1 MPEFMHEVVAERERR
16 LGASTSHLSRLIGR
30 NYEDLIRDMERTTQ
44 IISAPEPLVNIDGSV
59 YLRQSSMVRMTDMLR
74 ENLSRHA
81 QWFDSNEDI
90 NHADH
95 THRWVLDY
103 VTQGDRFLRLYH
115 YACADCGRQIQASIA
130 GG

>member
-1 MPEFMHEVVAERERR
+1 MHEVVAERERR
-16 LGASTSHLSRLIGR
+16 NGQRHDMSFMDRIARDLAGHYERLAR
-30 NYEDLIRDMERTTQ
+30 LEAQTDT
-44 IISAPEPLVNIDGSV
+44 LVNVDGSV
-59 YLRQSSMVRMTDMLR
+59 YIRESSMVRMTSTLR

-81 QWFDSNEDI
+81 QWFDSTDDLD
-90 NHADH
+90 ADH
-95 THRWVLDY
+95 PHRWVLDY